1 MRDFD
6 GRRPWLIASW
16 VALVFGVVLLVVPH
30 AGTLVRAIGVVV
42 VIGIAVLTT
51 AQQARSRR
59 EAGLPGVFAP
69 TPAPH
74 SSSVTRP
81 LQPTRRGVSPRVDAW
96 FLGFVVLFLIVVLF
110 AHVWL
115 TAVAMVLAAV
125 GPLGRMW
132 ARRRASRLPR

>member
-1 MRDFD
+1 VRDFD

-16 VALVFGVVLLVVPH
+16 VALVVGVVLLVVPH
-30 AGTLVRAIGVVV
+30 AGTLVRAIGLVLVL
-42 VIGIAVLTT
+42 GITVLTT

-69 TPAPH
+69 TPAPR

-81 LQPTRRGVSPRVDAW
+81 PQPPRHGVSPRFDAW
-96 FLGFVVLFLIVVLF
+96 FLGVVVFFLVVFLS
-110 AHVWL
+110 AHLWYN
-115 TAVAMVLAAV
+115 AGAMVLGAV

-132 ARRRASRLPR
+132 ARRRASHLPR